1 MKKWDE
7 ERRKKQHSDKLS
19 KVKSTLQT
27 QPKGLKNIKQ
37 NEPSEYQY
45 DQEINCSNEFYLG
58 VNDLQHNED

>member
-1 MKKWDE
+1 MS
-7 ERRKKQHSDKLS
+7 R
-19 KVKSTLQT
+19 VKSTLQT

-58 VNDLQHNED
+58 VNDLQHYEDWGFNH